1 MQQYEALFGL
11 NKDIS
16 HTSFEKF
23 DSICWQT
30 MMGFIIAGK
39 NQFRCCIGEK
49 IDPIIRRSQ
58 EEIQLEIIKK
68 QFAFYPK
75 SRA

>member
-1 MQQYEALFGL
+1 
-11 NKDIS
+11 
-16 HTSFEKF
+16 
-23 DSICWQT
+23 